1 MNSFCNRYR
10 YGYHVGLMLF
20 IRNENDFID
29 DIKAKSLASARD
41 FLCFKFR
48 LYFVLSRTTLVRNVA
63 PFWEPSM
70 RSVLSF
76 ALSLAVSA
84 TLPTA
89 FALFLAM
96 TASLKTKY
104 RQKTLFLQD
113 LTHSGNKIP
122 TTHLFLLSLSENY
135 YFYQV

>member
-48 LYFVLSRTTLVRNVA
+48 LYFVLSRTILVRSVA

-70 RSVLSF
+70 RSMRIL
-76 ALSLAVSA
+76 ALSVAASA
-84 TLPTA
+84 TLPAA
-89 FALFLAM
+89 FALFLAIG
-96 TASLKTKY
+96 ASLKAKY
-104 RQKTLFLQD
+104 R
-113 LTHSGNKIP
+113 
-122 TTHLFLLSLSENY
+122 
-135 YFYQV
+135 